1 MDIDP
6 SEIDLIK
13 DPQDRADFIVWLK
26 NLTDYALKSFGMT
39 EVPEDKASTTPPDD
53 PPSDPVGDVI
63 IENFKQEQM
72 KGLSRR
78 KESGWMKTGF
88 PDKIDDRHI

>member
-1 MDIDP
+1 MHIDP
-6 SEIDLIK
+6 AEIDAIK
-13 DPQDRADFIVWLK
+13 DPKERAEFIVLLK
-26 NLTDYALKSFGMT
+26 NLLDYALKSFGMT
-39 EVPEDKASTTPPDD
+39 EVPEDKPDD

-72 KGLSRR
+72 KGLTRR

-88 PDKIDDRHI
+88 PDKVDDRHI